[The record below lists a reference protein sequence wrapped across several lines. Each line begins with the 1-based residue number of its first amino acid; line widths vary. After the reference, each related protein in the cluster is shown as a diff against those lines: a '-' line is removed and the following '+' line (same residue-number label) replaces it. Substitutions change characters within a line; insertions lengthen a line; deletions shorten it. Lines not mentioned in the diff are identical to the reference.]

1 VGESNDGRFKKLPDR
16 IEPAQQ
22 TVSVPASEDD
32 STTPPQ
38 PPAGV
43 PDLVIATRVA
53 DAATMTGLL
62 RRTAGRVALT
72 VVVVAAG
79 LVTVLAA
86 LNLRL

>member
-1 VGESNDGRFKKLPDR
+1 MGEPNDNRFKKLPDR

-22 TVSVPASEDD
+22 TVSVPAGEDD
-32 STTPPQ
+32 FTTPPQ

-43 PDLVIATRVA
+43 TDLVIATRVA
-53 DAATMTGLL
+53 DAATMTGLS
-62 RRTAGRVALT
+62 RHTSGRIALT
-72 VVVVAAG
+72 VVVVTAG